1 MKEQDHPPW
10 WIRVLLHGGQRPQKA
25 GGYPPVSAYSPI
37 RVANRG
43 ARSEGA
49 LSFHGD
55 LGNNL
60 LVIIFLIH
68 YERGHFMSDEFSQM
82 DHDPLDLL
90 VSIVSKQGSFE
101 SYGWIQTV
109 SVRMPGHMA
118 CTFDAIAE
126 YSGVSRNKVVVQA
139 LEVALNQLMVRLSAD
154 DRKRI
159 EEQRSLIL
167 GKRVQ
172 AITQGVECPEI
183 SEV

>member
-1 MKEQDHPPW
+1 
-10 WIRVLLHGGQRPQKA
+10 
-25 GGYPPVSAYSPI
+25 
-37 RVANRG
+37 
-43 ARSEGA
+43 
-49 LSFHGD
+49 
-55 LGNNL
+55 
-60 LVIIFLIH
+60 
-68 YERGHFMSDEFSQM
+68 MSDEFSQM

>member
-1 MKEQDHPPW
+1 MNDE
-10 WIRVLLHGGQRPQKA
+10 
-25 GGYPPVSAYSPI
+25 
-37 RVANRG
+37 
-43 ARSEGA
+43 
-49 LSFHGD
+49 SF
-55 LGNNL
+55 
-60 LVIIFLIH
+60 
-68 YERGHFMSDEFSQM
+68 EM
-82 DHDPLDLL
+82 DHDPLELL
-90 VSIVSKQGSFE
+90 VSMVSKQGSFE

-172 AITQGVECPEI
+172 AMTEGVELLET
-183 SEV
+183 SDV